1 MTDSR
6 EGPDT
11 VVEIFPGGVIVE
23 VMERFLHHISVESD
37 MRALPSFLPTLSM
50 IIVLKRKLSFS
61 SNESY

>member
-37 MRALPSFLPTLSM
+37 MRALPSFTDT
-50 IIVLKRKLSFS
+50 KYDYSFK
-61 SNESY
+61 EKTFLQFK

>member
-37 MRALPSFLPTLSM
+37 TKYDYSFKEKTFLQF
-50 IIVLKRKLSFS
+50 K
-61 SNESY
+61 